1 MARSAKLKVVYVKS
15 RNRYRVEVPRS
26 LSDTGARRQL
36 FFETK
41 AAAIG
46 AIELLKTKKH
56 NLGVLASA
64 LSAPQIAEASQAFK
78 ILEPYG
84 IGLLDAIR
92 SHIALVKARSSSVT
106 LGQAFDRYAE
116 SRQTR
121 TPKYLR
127 EIQYA
132 RTTFG
137 PLLDSM
143 ICDITASD
151 LEPILDPLP
160 GPTRNA
166 KMRRAN
172 SVFNFATR
180 RGWMGGSSNPISSID
195 FAPET
200 RKEVEIFPVETVQKL
215 LNCTLE
221 NDLEFLPVYIFTFF
235 TGTRSDGEIARV
247 LWSDVRIAERT
258 LVLRAAI
265 TKIKRR
271 RIVPLSDNAVAW
283 LSEFQARGGNMTTG
297 LVAPWPP
304 HVRHARH
311 RSNYRAI
318 GLKRWIQSGARHSF
332 ASYWLG
338 LNQDI
343 DRLCL
348 LTGHSDPD
356 VMFERYHAGVAS
368 GEAAKYWSI
377 MPPAAAVPNLVAFA

>member
-180 RGWMGGSSNPISSID
+180 P
-195 FAPET
+195 
-200 RKEVEIFPVETVQKL
+200 
-215 LNCTLE
+215 
-221 NDLEFLPVYIFTFF
+221 
-235 TGTRSDGEIARV
+235 
-247 LWSDVRIAERT
+247 
-258 LVLRAAI
+258 
-265 TKIKRR
+265 
-271 RIVPLSDNAVAW
+271 
-283 LSEFQARGGNMTTG
+283 
-297 LVAPWPP
+297 
-304 HVRHARH
+304 
-311 RSNYRAI
+311 
-318 GLKRWIQSGARHSF
+318 
-332 ASYWLG
+332 
-338 LNQDI
+338 
-343 DRLCL
+343 
-348 LTGHSDPD
+348 
-356 VMFERYHAGVAS
+356 
-368 GEAAKYWSI
+368 
-377 MPPAAAVPNLVAFA
+377 